1 MTDRTANRGYSF
13 PECEPPLVKDRS
25 DIGFLRDLAQQ
36 VNADMDALDARVVAL
51 IEKPDAARIAFAGNL
66 TLAVSTSGDAIFT
79 VPYNST
85 TYSQPANFSDTVGG
99 GLRVRERG
107 FYMITSY
114 VRATNAGLVWM
125 QLRNLRNGFGFT
137 EGRRFEGPSWP
148 VTSGL
153 DSSMTTSDI
162 IVCDAGNLLQTQ
174 VKMSA
179 FPPGTY
185 AFEARL
191 SAIQVLPLDI

>member
-1 MTDRTANRGYSF
+1 MTDRTDNRGYSF
-13 PECEPPLVKDRS
+13 PECAPALVKDRA
-25 DIGFLRDLAQQ
+25 DIGFLRDLAGE
-36 VNADMDALDARVVAL
+36 VNADMNALDAQIVTL
-51 IEKPDAARIAFAGNL
+51 IEKPDAARVAFAGNL
-66 TLAVSTSGDAIFT
+66 VVTKSTAGDAIFV

-85 TYSQPANFSDTVGG
+85 TYAQPANFADLAAG

-114 VRATNAGLVWM
+114 VRTTNAGLCSM
-125 QLRNLRNGFGFT
+125 QLRHLRNGVGFT

-148 VTSGL
+148 VTTGL

-174 VKMSA
+174 VKMSPA
-179 FPPGTY
+179 DGTY

-191 SAIQVLPLDI
+191 SAIQVLPLDV